1 MTAAGEQ
8 DWAFYPHTNQGV
20 LAAAV
25 RHGLGLHGVTSDRH
39 FRKTATEY
47 DGKPGIKRLSGTAK

>member
-1 MTAAGEQ
+1 MVYNAQ

-25 RHGLGLHGVTSDRH
+25 MIDDMTHENAPMMVASPRRNPQ
-39 FRKTATEY
+39 Y
-47 DGKPGIKRLSGTAK
+47 DIISRDF